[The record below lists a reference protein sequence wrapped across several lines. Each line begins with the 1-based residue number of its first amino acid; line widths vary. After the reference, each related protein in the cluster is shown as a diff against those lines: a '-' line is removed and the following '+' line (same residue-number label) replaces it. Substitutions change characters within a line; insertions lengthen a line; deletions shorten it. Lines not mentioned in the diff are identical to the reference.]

1 MTEQKSIYELI
12 SENIIDG
19 KLDENFVLPDDSEG
33 TVKFAAGAMDGMCVY
48 HMRPYE
54 MTTEDYNILEKS
66 IASVSNGEYE
76 QTDTLWAELGKTAR
90 AIQVVDQF
98 QQNIQEHADDI
109 NVEKAYPCIFDI
121 VCRSE
126 NKESIKFA
134 LEFMELLDTSQ
145 DFIMDVVRTIGLSDE
160 FSIFA
165 AWIMRGWDDGNNE
178 LFELAKK
185 VNGWGRIHIIELL
198 EPDTDEIKEWLLTEG
213 TKNDV
218 VYAYSALTCWQKSD
232 AEQRLGS
239 NDLTYKE
246 YSGLLILADALLD
259 EGPVWGISQIE
270 NSDEILSAIVSRA
283 KEYTLSIDD
292 YEDIRRISISTNVKY
307 PLAKQACDVVLFSEQ
322 CKLTVERSVAEGK
335 GIELAVLLGIDY
347 KEQLILS
354 LEKEFH
360 KNRFYCDKLLG
371 DETYTE
377 RVLDVFRNNLP
388 FEDMVGEPQDSIA
401 VGKDFDSSMTYQIFL
416 QNLRD
421 KPFVGIDIVLKG
433 FQCRTIT
440 CRNAALACVKKWVIL
455 KNTPLQELSSELF
468 DAISALYP
476 VEPNE
481 NARKTEKE
489 LLEGKTEFSE

>member
-12 SENIIDG
+12 SDNIING

-33 TVKFAAGAMDGMCVY
+33 PVKFAAGAMDGMCVY
-48 HMRPYE
+48 HMQPYE
-54 MTTEDYNILEKS
+54 MTAEDYIILEKS
-66 IASVSNGEYE
+66 VAAVAKGDFE
-76 QTDTLWAELGKTAR
+76 QTDTLWAQLGKSAR

-98 QQNIQEHADDI
+98 QQYIQEHADEID
-109 NVEKAYPCIFDI
+109 VATAYPCIFDI
-121 VCRSE
+121 VCKSE

-198 EPDTDEIKEWLLTEG
+198 EPDTNEIKEWLLTEG

-322 CKLTVERSVAEGK
+322 CKLTVENSIAEGK

-347 KEQLILS
+347 KEQLMLS

-360 KNRFYCDKLLG
+360 KNRFYCNKLLG
-371 DETYTE
+371 DEAYTE

-421 KPFVGIDIVLKG
+421 KPFVGTDIVLKG

>member
-12 SENIIDG
+12 SDNIING

-33 TVKFAAGAMDGMCVY
+33 PVKFAAGAMDGMCVY
-48 HMRPYE
+48 HMQPYE
-54 MTTEDYNILEKS
+54 MTAEDYIILEKS
-66 IASVSNGEYE
+66 VAAVAKGDFE
-76 QTDTLWAELGKTAR
+76 QTDTLWAQLGKSAR

-98 QQNIQEHADDI
+98 QQYIQEHADEID
-109 NVEKAYPCIFDI
+109 VATAYPCIFDI
-121 VCRSE
+121 VCKSE

-198 EPDTDEIKEWLLTEG
+198 EPDTNEIKEWLLTEG

-322 CKLTVERSVAEGK
+322 CKLTVENSIAEGK

-347 KEQLILS
+347 KEQLMLS

-360 KNRFYCDKLLG
+360 KNRFHCNKLLG
-371 DETYTE
+371 DEAYTE

-421 KPFVGIDIVLKG
+421 KPFVGTDIVLKG

>member
-12 SENIIDG
+12 SDNIVNG
-19 KLDENFVLPDDSEG
+19 KLNEDFVLPDDSEG
-33 TVKFAAGAMDGMCVY
+33 PVKFAAGAMDGMCVY
-48 HMRPYE
+48 HMQPYE
-54 MTTEDYNILEKS
+54 MTAEDYIILEKS
-66 IASVSNGEYE
+66 VAAVAKGDFE
-76 QTDTLWAELGKTAR
+76 QTDTLWAQLGKSAR

-98 QQNIQEHADDI
+98 QQYIQEHADEID
-109 NVEKAYPCIFDI
+109 VATAYPCIFDI
-121 VCRSE
+121 VCKSE

-198 EPDTDEIKEWLLTEG
+198 EPDTNEIKEWLLTEG

-322 CKLTVERSVAEGK
+322 CKLTVENSIAEGK

-347 KEQLILS
+347 KEQLMLS
-354 LEKEFH
+354 LKKEFH
-360 KNRFYCDKLLG
+360 KNRFYCNKLLG
-371 DETYTE
+371 DEAYTE

-421 KPFVGIDIVLKG
+421 KPFVGTDIVLKG